1 MAFLQ
6 LDSTLSFGKYKGRIV
21 KDVFLENPSYLYWM
35 LQTGFKDFG
44 KEITELLVAWEESFP
59 KEAQRVKR
67 NIENKKKQEQAG
79 IVKQDAISKAIA
91 ISEATVAVEAQ
102 RLSTAIKDPLF
113 GSW

>member
-1 MAFLQ
+1 MEFLK
-6 LDSTLSFGKYKGRIV
+6 LDSTLSFGKYKGRNV

-35 LQTGFKDFG
+35 LSSGFSAFG
-44 KEITELLVAWEESFP
+44 KEVTELLMAWEESFP

-79 IVKQDAISKAIA
+79 TAKKPDAMDKTIA
-91 ISEATVAVEAQ
+91 EATVAVESQ